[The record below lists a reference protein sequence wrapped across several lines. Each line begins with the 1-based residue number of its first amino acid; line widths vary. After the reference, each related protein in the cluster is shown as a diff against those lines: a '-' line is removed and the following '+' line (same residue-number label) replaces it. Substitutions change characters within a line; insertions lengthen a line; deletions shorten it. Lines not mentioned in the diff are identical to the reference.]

1 VFDIKKAISDNAALQ
16 TAPRVKRGT
25 AGDVFVNW
33 KDLRD
38 DPIDGD
44 QYFQKIDVNGDRQW
58 SDGVRID
65 PVFDID
71 FSARF
76 SAGDDGGLNVIWE
89 RGSFPEIDI
98 FYQNI
103 TSNGSYGADSP
114 VSISSES
121 GYQFAPILIGNI
133 QTGLFGVYTTWSLI
147 SIYTK

>member
-1 VFDIKKAISDNAALQ
+1 
-16 TAPRVKRGT
+16 
-25 AGDVFVNW
+25 
-33 KDLRD
+33 
-38 DPIDGD
+38 
-44 QYFQKIDVNGDRQW
+44 
-58 SDGVRID
+58 
-65 PVFDID
+65 VFDID

-133 QTGLFGVYTTWSLI
+133 QTGLFGVYADQGPG